1 MLDKKGQDMDKQKGF
16 KFNLNKMLLLFALIP
31 MITSIIILSVYAIN
45 KLDKELEEGVYSRL
59 QACATSVQQYFEY
72 DIHYDILEPLDEY
85 SLEFIDSL
93 EPQEIELTLFENN
106 TRVTTS
112 IKDSSNETG
121 RNIGTTCNAD
131 IWNKVQKGEIY
142 KSDGVVINSEK
153 YYVCYVPVY
162 ADDGSIWG
170 MGFAG
175 EKEAYIEAAKKQVLF
190 AVLTITVVLLVLF
203 ITIAIIMAKKVATP
217 LNMVANA
224 MKETS
229 TGNLNADTQIHS
241 TLMETKMLIESAK
254 TLQETLKDTIGQTQH
269 ISNKLKE
276 EAEGVSDLSSQ
287 SKEGTAQI
295 ASAIDDLAN
304 GATAMAEN
312 VQAINEQIITIGISI
327 DNIATKVSEMNEASI
342 NSEKAN
348 NVASDYMNKLQ
359 EASNKS
365 ADGVNEISSLIS
377 ECEKSANQ
385 IKDAVEMI
393 SSIANQTN
401 LLALNASIEAARAGE
416 AGKGFSVVAMEIKS
430 LSEQSNNS
438 AGEIKTIVGE
448 IFDKVNAC
456 VDGSKRLDDIIHNQ
470 MNYLNE
476 TTEKINDMRQISD
489 EMTEATKS
497 INEET
502 KVLVGAKN
510 EVSNN
515 ISDLSA
521 ISEENAASN
530 QEVAASVEQ
539 ITEAI
544 EHIASSSLDTK
555 DMGDN
560 LVDTISYFKM

>member
-1 MLDKKGQDMDKQKGF
+1 MLDKKGQNMEKQKGF
-16 KFNLNKMLLLFALIP
+16 NFNLNKMLLLFALIP

-45 KLDKELEEGVYSRL
+45 KIDKELENGVYSRL

-93 EPQEIELTLFENN
+93 ESQEIELTLFENN

-112 IKDSSNETG
+112 IKDSTNETG
-121 RNIGTTCNAD
+121 RNIGTTCNTD
-131 IWNKVQKGEIY
+131 IWNKVQNGEIY
-142 KSDGVVINSEK
+142 KSDGVVINGEE

-175 EKEAYIEAAKKQVLF
+175 EKETYIEAAKKQVLF

-203 ITIAIIMAKKVATP
+203 ITIAIITAKKVAMP
-217 LNMVANA
+217 LNMVAKA
-224 MKETS
+224 MKDTS
-229 TGNLNADTQIHS
+229 AGELNADTTISS
-241 TLMETKMLIESAK
+241 TVTETKMLIESAK
-254 TLQETLKDTIGQTQH
+254 TLQETLKDIIGQTQN
-269 ISNKLKE
+269 ISNRLKK
-276 EAEGVSDLSSQ
+276 EAEGVSDLSGQ
-287 SKEGTAQI
+287 SREGTAQI
-295 ASAIDDLAN
+295 ASAINDLAN

-327 DNIATKVSEMNEASI
+327 DNIAAKVSEMNEASI

-348 NVASDYMNKLQ
+348 LVASDYMNKLQ

-365 ADGVNEISSLIS
+365 ANGVNEISSLIS
-377 ECEKSANQ
+377 DCEKSANQ

-438 AGEIKTIVGE
+438 ADEIKTIVGE

-456 VDGSKRLDDIIHNQ
+456 VDGSKRLDEIIHNQ
-470 MNYLNE
+470 MNYLDE

-489 EMTEATKS
+489 EMTEATKT

-530 QEVAASVEQ
+530 EEVAASVEQ

-544 EHIASSSLDTK
+544 EHIANSSLDTK
-555 DMGDN
+555 EMGDN